1 MGTYTPEYYG
11 IKSYIHECQLFLYNM
26 TTCSKHIYIYIS
38 TDTHGFCTLVVQ
50 GVELPDADGANT
62 AQEIDALKQ
71 DVQDKAKEIKRLTSL
86 LEAVDEMAVGG
97 GREDDESGYGEEQ
110 DLWARMEEVK
120 DMKVKVEKEAED
132 RTMMAEMYQ
141 NEYSGTEPTESAM
154 GALHSPLP
162 SGAVEGGGG
171 GEGGVGDVYDRDEEV
186 KRLLEVRGETVEGGG
201 EGRGTTSGTVEG
213 GGEGRGTTSDTVE
226 GPKLSIEFNPS
237 SSEDHIVGA
246 STGIVRN
253 PPQNPSFPYRHEDSR
268 AHTKGA

>member
-1 MGTYTPEYYG
+1 M
-11 IKSYIHECQLFLYNM
+11 
-26 TTCSKHIYIYIS
+26 
-38 TDTHGFCTLVVQ
+38 Q
-50 GVELPDADGANT
+50 GVELPNADGANT
-62 AQEIDALKQ
+62 AQEIEALKR
-71 DVQDKAKEIKRLTSL
+71 DAQDKAKEIKRLTSL
-86 LEAVDEMAVGG
+86 LEAVDKMEVGG
-97 GREDDESGYGEEQ
+97 GSEDDESGYGEAE

-171 GEGGVGDVYDRDEEV
+171 GGEGGVGDVYDRDEEI

-201 EGRGTTSGTVEG
+201 EGKGTTSGTM
-213 GGEGRGTTSDTVE
+213 E

-246 STGIVRN
+246 STGIVHN

-268 AHTKGA
+268 AHTMGA